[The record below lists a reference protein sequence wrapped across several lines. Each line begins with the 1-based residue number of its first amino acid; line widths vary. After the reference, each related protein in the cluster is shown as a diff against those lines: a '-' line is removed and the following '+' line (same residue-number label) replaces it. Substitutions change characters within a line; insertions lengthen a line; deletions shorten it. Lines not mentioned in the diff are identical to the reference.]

1 MTQDSPRTAT
11 IERETGESD
20 IAITVNLDG
29 TGVTDIKTP
38 NGFMNHMLD
47 ALARHGSIDL
57 SVRASGDTES
67 GPHHIAEDTAIV
79 LGRCIDKAL
88 GERRGIVRMG
98 HAFVPLDEALT
109 MCAVDLSGRGYAVVD
124 IGSNNNIGEFPTDLA
139 RHFFESTSVEGRF
152 NIHLRVEAGTNEHHI
167 IESAFKAF
175 GRSLRDAVTLDQRN
189 PDTIPSTK
197 GAL

>member
-1 MTQDSPRTAT
+1 MTVDSTRTAT
-11 IERETGESD
+11 IERKTGESN
-20 IAITVNLDG
+20 ITIKVDLDG
-29 TGVTDIKTP
+29 TGISDINTP

-57 SVRASGDTES
+57 SVIASGDTES

-79 LGRCIDKAL
+79 LGRCIDQAL

-124 IGSNNNIGEFPTDLA
+124 MGSNNNIGEFPTDLA
-139 RHFFESTSVEGRF
+139 RHFFESTSAEGRF
-152 NIHLRVEAGTNEHHI
+152 NIHLTVEKGTNEHHI

-175 GRSLRDAVTLDQRN
+175 GRALRDAVTLDQRN